1 MQPNTSDQ
9 TPQPLQQPPQ
19 AGPLPPV
26 AAVPQPQTM
35 QPAPQRQT
43 PRVTMSIGDMAVN
56 GPTTDGVKTGSVEGG
71 VIEWQAKEYITAER
85 NPLWYIG
92 LGVFVVVTIIL
103 DYFFLKTLFTV
114 SILAIVIAAVL
125 VVMQVRPPRMINY
138 RLDDKGLLVDDQLYP
153 LSDYRAFGVLH
164 DGKENSIHLIPVKRF
179 RPSLQ
184 VYFPLD
190 AGEALV
196 DSLGARLPM
205 EELQLDFVDRIVR
218 FFRL

>member
-1 MQPNTSDQ
+1 MSVGN
-9 TPQPLQQPPQ
+9 L
-19 AGPLPPV
+19 
-26 AAVPQPQTM
+26 AA
-35 QPAPQRQT
+35 
-43 PRVTMSIGDMAVN
+43 S
-56 GPTTDGVKTGSVEGG
+56 GPTTDGVKAGSVAGG

-92 LGVFVVVTIIL
+92 LGVFVVATIIL
-103 DYFFLKTLFTV
+103 DIFVLKTLFTV

-125 VVMQVRPPRMINY
+125 VVMQVRAPRMINY
-138 RLDDKGLLVDDQLYP
+138 RLDDTGLLVDEQLYP
-153 LSDYRAFGVLH
+153 LSEYRAFGVLH

-184 VYFPLD
+184 VYFPLE
-190 AGEALV
+190 AGEALI

-218 FFRL
+218 IFRL